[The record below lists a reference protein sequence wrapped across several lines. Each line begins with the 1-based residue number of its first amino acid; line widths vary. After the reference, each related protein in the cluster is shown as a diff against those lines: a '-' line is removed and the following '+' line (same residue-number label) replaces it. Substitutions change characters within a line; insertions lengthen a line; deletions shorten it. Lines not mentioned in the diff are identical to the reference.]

1 MKILVVPKVIYRFR
15 NQLEYSFEKKIIVF
29 FKKVFPKAN
38 IEVAISKNYKKK
50 PNLIIL
56 SGGNNITLFSKKKE
70 DILRNKIDNFFFKY
84 SLNKKI
90 PIFGICHRAQFIARK
105 IGYKFRKNKH
115 HVKNHYIYIIDNK
128 SIVRKQFVNSFH
140 NITITKNSNSAK
152 VFAIAEDDSLE
163 AFFHKK
169 LTIGGVIWHPER
181 FKKFRNEDIKI
192 IKNFYAAGNFSF
204 GNRKQ
209 T

>member
-1 MKILVVPKVIYRFR
+1 MKILVVPKVYYKFR
-15 NQLEYSFEKKIIVF
+15 NQVEYSFEKKIIIF
-29 FKKVFPKAN
+29 FQKVFPKAN
-38 IEVAISKNYKKK
+38 IEVAISKSCKKK

-56 SGGNNITLFSKKKE
+56 SGGNNIILFSKKRE

-90 PIFGICHRAQFIARK
+90 PIFGICHGAQFIAK
-105 IGYKFRKNKH
+105 KFGCKFRKNKH
-115 HVKNHYIYIIDNK
+115 HVKNHYINIVDNK
-128 SIVRKQFVNSFH
+128 SLVRKQFINSYH
-140 NITITKNSNSAK
+140 NITIMKNSKKIK
-152 VFAIAEDDSLE
+152 VFALAEDNSIE
-163 AFFHKK
+163 AFYHKK
-169 LTIGGVIWHPER
+169 LIIGGIIWHPER
-181 FKKFRNEDIKI
+181 FKKFRKEDIKI